1 MSIYYLI
8 SSLPMLSLDQRPLIT
23 VAAFLEACRAQL
35 RHEDAEAAEALIRHT
50 PSRHPFVAAWRDKD
64 ALLRNAIARARAD
77 RANIEEERWL
87 RPTEGYDTCIDLLVE
102 EAFQQ
107 TDPLTLERELDL
119 VRWMLAENLQGYD
132 PMSTHVALG
141 YAIKLT
147 LAWRWA
153 KLDTDQ
159 GRAIFEHLA
168 NNKFD
173 PTQQSDQSDRM
184 E

>member
-23 VAAFLEACRAQL
+23 VEAFVEACRAQL
-35 RHEDAEAAEALIRHT
+35 SPEDAEAAEALLRHT

-77 RANIEEERWL
+77 RANVEEARWL

-119 VRWMLAENLQGYD
+119 VRWMIAENLQGYD
-132 PMSTHVALG
+132 PMSTNVALG

-153 KLDTDQ
+153 NLDMDQ
-159 GRAIFEHLA
+159 GRATFEKLTTQEILSDSS
-168 NNKFD
+168 D
-173 PTQQSDQSDRM
+173 PSV
-184 E
+184 

>member
-23 VAAFLEACRAQL
+23 VAAFAEACRAQL
-35 RHEDAEAAEALIRHT
+35 RPEDAEAAEALLRHT

-64 ALLRNAIARARAD
+64 ALLRNAIVRARAD

-132 PMSTHVALG
+132 PMSTNVALG

-153 KLDTDQ
+153 NLDSKQGLAAFEKLTTQEILSDSS
-159 GRAIFEHLA
+159 
-168 NNKFD
+168 D
-173 PTQQSDQSDRM
+173 PSV
-184 E
+184 

>member
-8 SSLPMLSLDQRPLIT
+8 SSLPLLSLDQRPRIT
-23 VAAFLEACRAQL
+23 VAAFVEACRAQL
-35 RHEDAEAAEALIRHT
+35 RPEDAEAAEALIHHT
-50 PSRHPFVAAWRDKD
+50 PSPHPFVAAWRDKD

-87 RPTEGYDTCIDLLVE
+87 RPTEGCDTCLDLLVE

-107 TDPLTLERELDL
+107 TDPLNLERELDMA
-119 VRWMLAENLQGYD
+119 RWMIAENLQGYD

-153 KLDTDQ
+153 NLNADQ
-159 GRAIFEHLA
+159 GRATFEKLT
-168 NNKFD
+168 
-173 PTQQSDQSDRM
+173 TQKILSDSSDRSV
-184 E
+184 